1 MTGEEV
7 VPDKPK
13 SKSSAKGKASHKG
26 GMMSFDEKEDED
38 DLF

>member
-7 VPDKPK
+7 APEKPQIK
-13 SKSSAKGKASHKG
+13 SPAKGKASQKG